1 MCVQTFMVLHPVAA
15 VARCTEVVDQQTYFI
30 IPRVMP
36 GMAKK
41 AKLKEFMM
49 GQSNLNIDIFME

>member
-1 MCVQTFMVLHPVAA
+1 MVLHPVAA